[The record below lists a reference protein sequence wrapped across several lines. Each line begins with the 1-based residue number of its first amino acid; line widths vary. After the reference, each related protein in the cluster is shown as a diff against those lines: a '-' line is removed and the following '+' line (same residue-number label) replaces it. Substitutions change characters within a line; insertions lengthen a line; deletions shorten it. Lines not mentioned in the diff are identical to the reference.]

1 MHCKIPNNQ
10 KVVYIEF
17 WSMVSAFTCNMICI
31 LFKEDFL
38 FDVTVSSHPE
48 DTTQGQGAED

>member
-1 MHCKIPNNQ
+1 MQCKTPNNQ
-10 KVVYIEF
+10 KVVYIKF
-17 WSMVSAFTCNMICI
+17 WSMVSAFTCNMII

-38 FDVTVSSHPE
+38 FDVMVSSHPE